1 MTQNQIDRLRECKKK
16 AMELESELRI
26 LDTELSI
33 AFHKNI
39 DNDSIR
45 KNALK
50 INDAYV
56 HSHILHNKLNTH
68 KQ

>member
-1 MTQNQIDRLRECKKK
+1 MTQNQIDRLRQCKRK

-45 KNALK
+45 KNAIK
-50 INDAYV
+50 VNDAYV
-56 HSHILHNKLNTH
+56 LSYNLHNKLNATIL
-68 KQ
+68 